1 MVKHK
6 CEIPPERN
14 GSFSPCRSST
24 CYSPYGYAEQWLK
37 LRSLPSFNAEHL
49 DRVSGCYLL
58 GNGHRCYSPVL
69 MRFLSPDRL
78 APFGPGGINLYAYCL
93 GDPVNRHDP
102 DGQASSFADMFR
114 SVFLGRKTRQQRSD
128 TKLLKQKALVREQ
141 GNQARNNFNN
151 FEETIKLNT
160 GRDQD
165 SKRLDYLKGLPG
177 NEYERTPDRSEL
189 VRQTVALLEKKLSQE
204 VSLQLTAV
212 RSADAGSSA
221 GADRAGIIAVRIN
234 TASNIAK
241 AHSAGALNKQLQKKL
256 KYLRQG
262 YPGHR

>member
-6 CEIPPERN
+6 CEISTERN
-14 GSFSPCRSST
+14 GSFSACRSFI

-37 LRSLPSFNAEHL
+37 SQSLLSFNTEHL

-69 MRFLSPDRL
+69 MRFFAPDRL

-114 SVFLGRKTRQQRSD
+114 SVFLGRKTRQQRAG

-141 GNQARNNFNN
+141 GNQARENFNE
-151 FEETIKLNT
+151 FEGTIRLDAD
-160 GRDQD
+160 RDQN
-165 SKRLDYLKGLPG
+165 SKRLDFLKGLPD

-189 VRQTVALLEKKLSQE
+189 IKQTVVLLEKKLSQE
-204 VSLQLTAV
+204 VPLQLTAM

-221 GADRAGIIAVRIN
+221 GPGQPGIIEVRIN

-262 YPGHR
+262 YPGRR